1 MHEYRLENLYLR
13 LEKNYYMNNNGSIL
27 LWLYPKM
34 PVTFEGTFN
43 GIIIPESP
51 NNEIK
56 CYNLG
61 IFMARKDLVIHFTT
75 LTGLLNEIGKVLDT
89 KL

>member
-1 MHEYRLENLYLR
+1 MHEYQLKNLYLR
-13 LEKNYYMNNNGSIL
+13 LEKNYYANNNGSIL
-27 LWLYPKM
+27 LWLYQKM

-43 GIIIPESP
+43 GMIIPDLL

-56 CYNLG
+56 FYNLG

-75 LTGLLNEIGKVLDT
+75 IGDLLYELGKVLAT